1 MEKQNMPGMASFGA
15 MTDSLE
21 MMQKMWSNMGIPG
34 LVMPTLSVDEINKK
48 ISDLKAVEAWLSLN
62 MNMLRGTIQS
72 LEVQSGTLATLQSM
86 SAAMGANASNLANAP
101 KADQASASPPPFESP
116 FSTPSQPADK
126 SASEAAPAE
135 AAKTGF
141 EFPFW
146 GMPAAAPAAPAA
158 PATPAAAPAEA
169 ADNKKPAA
177 SASEAQ
183 PAAALPAA
191 NPAAWW
197 NVLQDQFVQAVNSA
211 VTEPLAAITAPLAHT
226 EPARKSKPGA
236 RAKPTAKS
244 ATRKSSSSKSTA
256 TKTASAKGTTHRR
269 KSA

>member
-34 LVMPTLSVDEINKK
+34 LVMPTLSVEEINKK

-86 SAAMGANASNLANAP
+86 SAAMGANASNMANAP
-101 KADQASASPPPFESP
+101 KADQASPSPPPFESP
-116 FSTPSQPADK
+116 FSSSQQPADK
-126 SASEAAPAE
+126 STSEAAPAE

-146 GMPAAAPAAPAA
+146 GMPASV
-158 PATPAAAPAEA
+158 PATPAAAPAVA
-169 ADNKKPAA
+169 AENKKPAA
-177 SASEAQ
+177 AASEAS

-197 NVLQDQFVQAVNSA
+197 NALQDQFVQAVNSA
-211 VTEPLAAITAPLAHT
+211 VTEPLAAITAPLTHP

-236 RAKPTAKS
+236 RGKATAKS
-244 ATRKSSSSKSTA
+244 ATRKSSSSKSAA
-256 TKTASAKGTTHRR
+256 TKTASVMAAPHRR

>member
-72 LEVQSGTLATLQSM
+72 LEVQSGTLSTLQSM
-86 SAAMGANASNLANAP
+86 SAAMGANASNMANAP
-101 KADQASASPPPFESP
+101 KADQASSPPPFESP
-116 FSTPSQPADK
+116 FSTPPQPADK

-146 GMPAAAPAAPAA
+146 GMPAAAPAA

-197 NVLQDQFVQAVNSA
+197 NVLQDQFVRAVNSA
-211 VTEPLAAITAPLAHT
+211 VTEPLAAITAPLTNT
-226 EPARKSKPGA
+226 EPARKSKPGT

-256 TKTASAKGTTHRR
+256 TKTASAKGATHRR